1 MKEEIEKLPYEKV
14 YAQLEKIVNEL
25 EKGEVGLDRALAH
38 FEKGITLYR
47 ECGSRL
53 KTAEA
58 MLQKIVGETDEGV
71 QLDRFNF
78 EDRAPEKANRDHDD
92 DDDGDDDGDDDDDDE
107 E

>member
-38 FEKGITLYR
+38 FEKGIALYR
-47 ECGSRL
+47 ECGRRL
-53 KTAEA
+53 KTAEEK
-58 MLQKIVGETDEGV
+58 LQKIVGETDEGV
-71 QLDRFNF
+71 QLEQFNF
-78 EDRAPEKANRDHDD
+78 EEKAEEKDGDEDD
-92 DDDGDDDGDDDDDDE
+92 DDDSDDDDE